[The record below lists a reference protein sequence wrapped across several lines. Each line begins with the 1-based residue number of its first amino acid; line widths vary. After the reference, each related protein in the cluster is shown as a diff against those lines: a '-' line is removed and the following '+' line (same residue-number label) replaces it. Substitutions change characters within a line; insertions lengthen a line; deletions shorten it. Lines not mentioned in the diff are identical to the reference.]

1 MRKRLLVGLAVA
13 GLLGVYFCSCETTQI
28 LAVRDPLLAQ
38 AENHFAQGQYRAAL
52 LKYSAYLYFPQPSK
66 PDKALALYRLGYCQF
81 ALQQYRDA
89 EQTLSRFVTEFPSD
103 QRRPEAEQ
111 WLTESR
117 AHLEQEVRRSHDRID
132 LAVSEIAALEE
143 AKEQEPG
150 NADLHFRLGEVYWR
164 MSRFTDALQ
173 AYQRAAQLDPRYL
186 QHPSIQNRLIVGDD
200 ASLALKDSL
209 ITPKPA
215 GAIQVRNVQTKHVER
230 SDFWGVHPDE
240 NAYVVSGEAVNVGNK
255 TCVNVQVEVTI
266 YDFYE
271 KVMDTRTVDIGA
283 MKPGER
289 RHFVAELNRFA
300 GDPLDIRRHE
310 TQVFYKE
317 Q

>member
-1 MRKRLLVGLAVA
+1 M
-13 GLLGVYFCSCETTQI
+13 
-28 LAVRDPLLAQ
+28 
-38 AENHFAQGQYRAAL
+38 
-52 LKYSAYLYFPQPSK
+52 
-66 PDKALALYRLGYCQF
+66 
-81 ALQQYRDA
+81 
-89 EQTLSRFVTEFPSD
+89 
-103 QRRPEAEQ
+103 
-111 WLTESR
+111 
-117 AHLEQEVRRSHDRID
+117 D
-132 LAVSEIAALEE
+132 LAVNEIAALEE

-164 MSRFTDALQ
+164 MSRFSDALQ
-173 AYQRAAQLDPRYL
+173 AYQRAVQLDPRYL

-209 ITPKPA
+209 ITPKPT

-240 NAYVVSGEAVNVGNK
+240 NVYVVSGEAVNVGNK